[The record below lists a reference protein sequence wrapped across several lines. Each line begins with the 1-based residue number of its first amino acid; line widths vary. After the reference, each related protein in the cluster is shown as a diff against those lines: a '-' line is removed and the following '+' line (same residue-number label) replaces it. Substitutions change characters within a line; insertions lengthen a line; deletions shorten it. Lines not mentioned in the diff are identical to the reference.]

1 MRKYTG
7 IDALDES
14 LILIKTA
21 LAAKQDKMDAITPEE
36 VQAKWD
42 ALAAADAE
50 PAPTE

>member
-7 IDALDES
+7 EEALDEA

-21 LAAKQDKMDAITPEE
+21 LAGKQDKMNPITPEE

-42 ALAAADAE
+42 ALVARDI
-50 PAPTE
+50 TESEV